1 MANPNDIAF
10 DAMNNATA
18 TKADNLMASKKKVGK
33 YDLDRHGQEKY
44 GFGSTRS
51 KSVDQ
56 YRHDLKMQKKHLGG
70 LERVIDKPGAK
81 GFFQKVLPGGATGKQ
96 LNPAWLESES
106 EVRRLDW
113 IVKDRS
119 DPKRREKA
127 DWEADPEFMTKERW
141 GKSTGI
147 TDVNPKEHWTA
158 REDEKYKYERLT
170 DKDYTPP
177 KSRSE
182 RRLKKDAQFVKRY
195 EEGIKETIGTRFEN
209 VE

>member
-18 TKADNLMASKKKVGK
+18 TKADNLMASKKKN
-33 YDLDRHGQEKY
+33 YDLDKWGVEKY

-56 YRHDLKMQKKHLGG
+56 YRGDLKMQKKHLGG

-96 LNPAWLESES
+96 LNPEWLESES
-106 EVRRLDW
+106 EVRRLQH
-113 IVKDRS
+113 IVKYRS
-119 DPKRREKA
+119 DPKRKEKA

-141 GKSTGI
+141 KDYSGDDK
-147 TDVNPKEHWTA
+147 KHWTA
-158 REDEKYKYERLT
+158 DDQQKGRYEMLT
-170 DKDYTPP
+170 AKDYTPS
-177 KSRSE
+177 KRRSATAILGDE
-182 RRLKKDAQFVKRY
+182 KFVKRY